1 MTSTSQWAGLTR
13 VVAVINGKGG
23 TFKTSVV
30 ASLGGLAAAA
40 GWRVLVVDFDPQANL
55 TEDLGL
61 ASSTDEGAHQLQALP
76 TGQTLAPSPTG
87 RDRLE
92 IVYGG
97 HQLHDLQAVMQSRQ
111 SRDPEGW
118 RHALA
123 ASLGPIS
130 EDYDLIL
137 IDCPPGS
144 EVLQTLALV
153 AARFAL
159 IPTRSDASSRK
170 GLREVARRF
179 SSVRPYNPDLE
190 LLGVVRTGITS
201 SAGRIREQVK
211 REIETDLGGA
221 APVLDTC
228 IRYAEAA
235 AKTARDSGRLPHELE
250 PELEE
255 QRSGVFR
262 RLQEAREARKAET
275 KTGRHRVGID
285 SIEPLLP
292 QSTTGLAQDYT
303 SMAQEV
309 FDLIAA
315 AEADDPEPGTDPAST
330 DNVIALS
337 NQSTASAS

>member
-1 MTSTSQWAGLTR
+1 MTTNHQAGLPRT
-13 VVAVINGKGG
+13 VAVINGKGG

-61 ASSTDEGAHQLQALP
+61 ASATDEGAHQLHVIP
-76 TGQTLAPSPTG
+76 TGQNLQPAPAG

-97 HQLHDLQAVMQSRQ
+97 HQLHDLHAVMQSRQ

-118 RHALA
+118 RYSLANAL
-123 ASLGPIS
+123 GEIS
-130 EDYDLIL
+130 EDYDLIV
-137 IDCPPGS
+137 IHCPPGN

-153 AARFAL
+153 AARYAL

-179 SSVRPYNPDLE
+179 GSVRPYNPDLE

-211 REIETDLGGA
+211 REIETDLGGV

-255 QRSGVFR
+255 QRSSVFR
-262 RLQEAREARKAET
+262 RLQEAREARKAE
-275 KTGRHRVGID
+275 KGDKAGRHRAGE
-285 SIEPLLP
+285 SIEPMLP

-303 SMAQEV
+303 AMAQEV

-315 AEADDPEPGTDPAST
+315 AEAAADTGGDAPEDSA
-330 DNVIALS
+330 DNVVPLT
-337 NQSTASAS
+337 QKASAS